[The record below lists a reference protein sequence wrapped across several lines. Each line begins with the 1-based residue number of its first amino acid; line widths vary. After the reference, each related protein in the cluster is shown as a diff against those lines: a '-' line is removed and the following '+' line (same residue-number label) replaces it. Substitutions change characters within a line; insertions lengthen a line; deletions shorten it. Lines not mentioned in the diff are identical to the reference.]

1 MSPLCVDVLC
11 FVHTYIGTDI
21 HTCIHAYIH
30 TYMRADVHTCIRT
43 YIHTYIRKRRSS
55 PHTCIYIYNIYIYIY
70 TCIYIYTYTDTY
82 LHICIFVY
90 TYIYIYTHTFILCSC
105 LYSTSVS
112 LSLSLPPSLYIY
124 IYTDAFV
131 YEHVYLSLIPRSL
144 SLSLTLSLS
153 LQLVHCSCGFV
164 SGSYICGL
172 FYAKRDESC
181 NIKFRGPGRQKLASI
196 PHSSPNA
203 KFLQNL
209 SSTNLRTRIS
219 RIMTPKSGTP
229 ISTPLLYPYK
239 LVIPITSRLDL
250 LQKCLRHTGLAQE
263 S

>member
-1 MSPLCVDVLC
+1 M
-11 FVHTYIGTDI
+11 Y
-21 HTCIHAYIH
+21 
-30 TYMRADVHTCIRT
+30 
-43 YIHTYIRKRRSS
+43 
-55 PHTCIYIYNIYIYIY
+55 IYIYIHRHIFTHLY
-70 TCIYIYTYTDTY
+70 IRIYIY
-82 LHICIFVY
+82 L
-90 TYIYIYTHTFILCSC
+90 YIYTHFHIMFMLVFHVC
-105 LYSTSVS
+105 

-124 IYTDAFV
+124 IQTPSYMNTSTSLSSLA
-131 YEHVYLSLIPRSL
+131 LSLF
-144 SLSLTLSLS
+144 SLTLSLS

>member
-1 MSPLCVDVLC
+1 M
-11 FVHTYIGTDI
+11 HTYI
-21 HTCIHAYIH
+21 HTC
-30 TYMRADVHTCIRT
+30 VQTCILAYVHT

-55 PHTCIYIYNIYIYIY
+55 PHTCIYIYNIYI
-70 TCIYIYTYTDTY
+70 
-82 LHICIFVY
+82 HV
-90 TYIYIYTHTFILCSC
+90 YIYIHTQTHIYTFVYSYIHISIYIHTLSYYVHACIPRL
-105 LYSTSVS
+105 S

-124 IYTDAFV
+124 IYIQTPS
-131 YEHVYLSLIPRSL
+131 YMNTSTSLSSLAL